1 MGFKISE
8 EKRKD
13 VSTEKEQ
20 IVEYHGLNKFLRR
33 LEIMEA
39 MSLS

>member
-33 LEIMEA
+33 FDMKDDKKF
-39 MSLS
+39 